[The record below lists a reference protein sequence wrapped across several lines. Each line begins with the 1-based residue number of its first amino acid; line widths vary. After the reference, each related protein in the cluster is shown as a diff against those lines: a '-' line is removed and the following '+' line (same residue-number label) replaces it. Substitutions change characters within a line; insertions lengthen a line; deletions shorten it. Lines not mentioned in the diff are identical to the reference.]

1 MFAEHENKTAG
12 ETGEIEMTVPRLLYP
27 SVVCTTL
34 ALACAA
40 WTIAAE
46 DDTPPVDS
54 NPYAAREGL
63 SPDEL
68 LAFVEKM
75 ESKPKS
81 IRQRPGFM
89 AAIVDAAD
97 RIVAAGAAEPTQVA
111 ALGSKLKALH
121 FAAVHG
127 DTKSDEQLA
136 ELAEQLVGDP
146 RAAVA
151 REAKF
156 YDLERR
162 VVAADDLDP
171 KALSALLAEV
181 KGFLAE
187 ESLDET
193 HLRLAS
199 ATVRV
204 INRLPDDEAAAV
216 AYREFGALFAK
227 SEDRELARYGRKIAK
242 GTKPATMVGKPLEIT
257 GQTLEGL
264 PFDWSTYRGKV
275 VLVDFWATWCGPCMA
290 ELPNVKENY
299 EKFRERGFDVVG
311 ISLDADLEALLRVV
325 SEQGLAWTNLFG
337 EGKPNPAVE
346 KYEIHAIPATFLVDK
361 EGKVVAENVRGP
373 ELAKQ
378 LEKLLGVTTE

>member
-1 MFAEHENKTAG
+1 
-12 ETGEIEMTVPRLLYP
+12 MTHARDCQHLLLC
-27 SVVCTTL
+27 V
-34 ALACAA
+34 ALAATCVASA
-40 WTIAAE
+40 IADDETQSAE
-46 DDTPPVDS
+46 A
-54 NPYAAREGL
+54 NPYAARTGL

-89 AAIVDAAD
+89 AAIIDAAD
-97 RIVAAGAAEPTQVA
+97 RIVAAGADEPTQAA

-136 ELAEQLVGDP
+136 VLAEQLAADP
-146 RAAVA
+146 RGAVA

-162 VVAADDLDP
+162 VVAADLLDP
-171 KALSALLAEV
+171 KDLPDLLAEV
-181 KGFLAE
+181 KSFLTE
-187 ESLDET
+187 GPLDET

-199 ATVRV
+199 ATVHA
-204 INRLPDDEAAAV
+204 INRLPGDEAAAE

-242 GTKPATMVGKPLEIT
+242 GVRPATMVGKQLEIT

-299 EKFRERGFDVVG
+299 EKYRERGFDVVG
-311 ISLDADLEALLRVV
+311 VSLDMDREELLRVV
-325 SEQGLAWTNLFG
+325 GEQGLAWTNLFSD
-337 EGKPNPAVE
+337 GKSNPAVE
-346 KYEIHAIPATFLVDK
+346 KYDIHAIPATFLVDK

-373 ELAKQ
+373 ELANQ
-378 LEKLLGVTTE
+378 LEILLSATTE

>member
-1 MFAEHENKTAG
+1 M
-12 ETGEIEMTVPRLLYP
+12 TGSRVVYP
-27 SVVCTTL
+27 SVACMAF
-34 ALACAA
+34 ALTCVA
-40 WTIAAE
+40 WAIAAE
-46 DDTPPVDS
+46 DETPSPEA

-68 LAFVEKM
+68 HAFVEKM

-89 AAIVDAAD
+89 AAIIDAAD
-97 RIVAAGAAEPTQVA
+97 RIVATDAAEPTQAA

-136 ELAEQLVGDP
+136 ELAEQLARDP

-151 REAKF
+151 RGAKF

-162 VVAADDLDP
+162 VVAADGLDP
-171 KALSALLAEV
+171 KAVPALLAEV
-181 KGFLAE
+181 QGFLAE

-204 INRLPDDEAAAV
+204 INRLPNDEAAAV

-242 GTKPATMVGKPLEIT
+242 GAKPATMVGKPLEIT

-299 EKFRERGFDVVG
+299 EKYRERGFDVVG
-311 ISLDADLEALLRVV
+311 ISLDADREELLRVV
-325 SEQGLAWTNLFG
+325 GEQGLAWTNLFS
-337 EGKPNPAVE
+337 EGKSNPAVE

-361 EGKVVAENVRGP
+361 KGKVVAENVRGP

-378 LEKLLGVTTE
+378 LEKLLSVTTE